1 MRTRSRSTAL
11 AYTQL
16 SEPTCAA
23 NKHQQLPAGSGGG
36 PADYMAVH
44 LVEALHVS
52 RSRVRVDV
60 ATIVGNDRVACC

>member
-1 MRTRSRSTAL
+1 MTTRSRSTAL

-23 NKHQQLPAGSGGG
+23 NEQQQLPAGNGGG

-44 LVEALHVS
+44 LVEAMDVS

-60 ATIVGNDRVACC
+60 TAIVGNDWVGCR